1 MTDTHATGAERRG
14 VRPIRKLLVANR
26 GEIARRVFRTC
37 RDLGISTVAVYSD
50 PDADAAFVVEADE
63 AVPLGGAAPAQSYL
77 CAELLVQ
84 AALRTGADAVHPGYG
99 FLSENAG
106 FARAC
111 AAAGLTF
118 VGPDPETID
127 LMGSK
132 LAARDLMRQAGVPV
146 LPGRDLTGVAADKL
160 AAVADEVG
168 WPVLVKASAGGGGRG
183 MRVVRDRGAL
193 ADAVASARREAGSAF
208 GDDTVFLERY
218 VDRPRHVEIQ
228 IFGDR
233 QGTLTHLGERECS
246 IQRRHQ
252 KIIEESPSPAV
263 GPHLRARMGATAV
276 EAGRAL
282 GYVGA
287 GTVEFILDP
296 GGAFHFLEVNT
307 RLQVEHPVT
316 ELVTGLDLVRL
327 QLQVAQGH
335 PLPPEALTPQLRG
348 HAIEARLYAEDPLN
362 DYLPTAGRVDRFE
375 IPPATG
381 VRVDAGVSSG
391 EVVPP
396 HYDPMLA
403 KVIAHGA
410 TREEATARLVRALR
424 GAQIHGVP
432 TNRALLVGILEH
444 PDFQAG
450 ELDTH
455 FLDRFPPV
463 DLIRPAP
470 EEFVRAAA
478 LVAALTDQARD
489 RAAATALPTVASG
502 FRNNPSQARIRRYV
516 VEGRQIE
523 VSYRLGRDEVFAV
536 DGRQLPVRV
545 QALAPGHADLVVD
558 GVRRR
563 YTVDR
568 CGATVHVSTASGA
581 VELRVVP
588 RFPEASAQVHH
599 GSLLAPMPATVVRLM
614 VSPGELVAV
623 GDPLVVLEAMK
634 MEHSLLSPTDA
645 VVTEVPVAVGDTVG
659 IGQVLVALEE
669 TADGAQ
675 QDALEPFLPRR
686 ETGSGVREGRPRRP

>member
-1 MTDTHATGAERRG
+1 VTHTDPTGGQLIAARPVRR
-14 VRPIRKLLVANR
+14 LLVANR
-26 GEIARRVFRTC
+26 GEIARRIFWTC
-37 RDLGISTVAVYSD
+37 RELGIWTVAVYSD
-50 PDADAAFVVEADE
+50 PDTDAAFVVEADE
-63 AVPLGGAAPAQSYL
+63 AVPIGGAAPAQSYL
-77 CAELLVQ
+77 RADLIVE

-118 VGPDPETID
+118 VGPDPGTIE

-146 LPGRDLTGVAADKL
+146 LPGVDLTGVATDKL
-160 AAVADEVG
+160 ADLADDVG

-183 MRVVRDRGAL
+183 MRVVRDPGAL
-193 ADAVASARREAGSAF
+193 AEAVASARREAGSAF
-208 GDDTVFLERY
+208 GDDTVFLEHY

-233 QGTLTHLGERECS
+233 HGTVTHLGERECS

-263 GPHLRARMGATAV
+263 GPQLRARMGAAAA

-296 GGAFHFLEVNT
+296 DGGFHFLEVNT

-327 QLQVAQGH
+327 QLEVAAGR
-335 PLPPEALTPQLRG
+335 PLPPEALTPRLTG
-348 HAIEARLYAEDPLN
+348 HAVEVRLYAEDPLRG
-362 DYLPTAGRVDRFE
+362 YLPTPGRLDRFE
-375 IPPATG
+375 LAPAAG

-391 EVVPP
+391 EQVPP

-410 TREEATARLVRALR
+410 TRAEAVARLVRTLR
-424 GAQIHGVP
+424 GARIQGVP
-432 TNRALLVGILEH
+432 TNAALLVGILEH
-444 PDFQAG
+444 PDFAAG
-450 ELDTH
+450 TIDTH
-455 FLDRFPPV
+455 FLDRLPPAE
-463 DLIRPAP
+463 LIRPAG
-470 EEFVRAAA
+470 EAFVRAAA

-489 RAAATALPTVASG
+489 RAAAKALPTVVSG

-516 VEGRQIE
+516 VDGRELE
-523 VSYRLGRDEVFAV
+523 VAYRLGRDEGHCV
-536 DGRQLPVRV
+536 DGEPLQVRV
-545 QALAPGHADLVVD
+545 HALAPGHADVVVD

-563 YTVDR
+563 YTLDR
-568 CGATVHVSTASGA
+568 AAGTVHVSTAAGA
-581 VELRVVP
+581 VQLRVVP
-588 RFPEASAQVHH
+588 RFPETVAHLHQ
-599 GSLLAPMPATVVRLM
+599 GSLVAPMPATVVRL
-614 VSPGELVAV
+614 LVAPGDLV
-623 GDPLVVLEAMK
+623 GAGQALVVLEAMK
-634 MEHSLLSPTDA
+634 MEHSVLAPDDA
-645 VVTEVPVAVGDTVG
+645 AVTEVPVGVGDTVG
-659 IGQVLVALEE
+659 IGQLLVVLEE
-669 TADGAQ
+669 RADGAK
-675 QDALEPFLPRR
+675 DGLEGTTDGAKDGPA
-686 ETGSGVREGRPRRP
+686 